1 MQLNKAE
8 FGRVQVMLLRS
19 FIECIHEMRDF
30 EVLPIR
36 PVPKQLALFR

>member
-1 MQLNKAE
+1 MSKAE
-8 FGRVQVMLLRS
+8 FGRIQILLLRS

-36 PVPKQLALFR
+36 HSPRQMELFR

>member
-1 MQLNKAE
+1 MNMSRAE

-36 PVPKQLALFR
+36 VAPKQMELFR